1 MTAGLHPEPREP
13 GQQPGRLE
21 PDLAQRLSH
30 RIDADGSDPAKGLAQ
45 LVLTLVE
52 LIRQIVERQAL
63 HRVESGSLDDE
74 EVERLGQALMA
85 LDERMA
91 QLREVF
97 GVTEEDLNLDLGP
110 LGKLL

>member
-1 MTAGLHPEPREP
+1 MTEHPHPGFTGLPEV
-13 GQQPGRLE
+13 
-21 PDLAQRLSH
+21 DLARRLNH
-30 RIDADGSDPAKGLAQ
+30 RIDADGTDPAKGLAQ

-52 LIRQIVERQAL
+52 LIRHLVERQAL

-85 LDERMA
+85 LEDRMA

-110 LGKLL
+110 LGRLL